1 MMDSRRRSVMPPGSS
16 LPVPA
21 TIKKPA
27 PTPNAS
33 SRMSLSGPAI
43 RGPYPIPPNMNPR
56 QSLMRSQGM
65 GVNPLLQSASKS
77 ALGRTPGP
85 PNSARRGSIWAGAP
99 PQPSSSQSKDPRP
112 LRDKNFQARE
122 RAEIHSYLKDNP
134 PQDFTLQKLTNVTG
148 KDYRIIFEHL
158 VQIISPMCLPEEQ
171 TRFED
176 VFIPTLKAL
185 RYPWVGA
192 LDNKWLAAPA
202 SMHSWPSLLGV
213 LHWLVE
219 ICKMTQDYLDSSHPT
234 LQDPSLVPEE
244 FEDPNHYAALALDY
258 YQECYLMW
266 LDHVD
271 EFVEANQ
278 QIEERYARKNERS
291 QQDLDTLTTR
301 LHEAMTELKKLTDSP
316 APIARVLDDNKTING
331 DYEKMRNILQQWN
344 ARKIKLTEAIAAE
357 KNELARLDQEL
368 TTSKTEQA
376 RLQKIVQD
384 QNLSPEEVHRM
395 NSDHE
400 NLQRNLEDLRH
411 KKSDI
416 HRSVMKLEVSLTH
429 STSRAEECLDL
440 YTNLLSKLDLFPPL
454 PHPHEDVDLTFELN
468 SAAQDTRQLL
478 LGPDVRKVVKPVLN
492 HVAESKR
499 RERAELESE
508 RIKLDNDLD
517 KMIMEFDTSEDE
529 INQEESKVK
538 SVNDEAESLHAT
550 SQQEGQQAAQQ
561 LARLERDLS
570 DARTAALASGM
581 GVKSRLQSLQFEY
594 NETTAKINR
603 LKDELIRGILKNSN
617 EIAEFKGEVSR
628 HLQELKDFAEIDS

>member
-1 MMDSRRRSVMPPGSS
+1 MPPGSS
-16 LPVPA
+16 LPVP
-21 TIKKPA
+21 TTVKKPA

-43 RGPYPIPPNMNPR
+43 RGPYPIPQNINPR

-65 GVNPLLQSASKS
+65 GMNPLLQSASKS

-85 PNSARRGSIWAGAP
+85 PNSARRGSMWAGAP
-99 PQPSSSQSKDPRP
+99 PQPSSSQVKDPRP
-112 LRDKNFQARE
+112 LRDRAFQARE
-122 RAEIHSYLKDNP
+122 RADIQNYLKENP
-134 PQDFTLQKLTNVTG
+134 PKDFTLQKLTNVTG
-148 KDYRIIFEHL
+148 KDYRTIFEHL
-158 VQIISPMCLPEEQ
+158 VEMINPMCLPEEH
-171 TRFED
+171 TKFED

-185 RYPWVGA
+185 RYPYVSA

-219 ICKMTQDYLDSSHPT
+219 VCKMIQEYFDSGHPT

-244 FEDPNHYAALALDY
+244 FDDPNHHAALALDY

-278 QIEERYARKNERS
+278 QLEERYARKNERS
-291 QQDLDTLTTR
+291 QQELDSLTNQ
-301 LHEAMTELKKLTDSP
+301 LFEAMTELKKLTDSP
-316 APIARVLDDNKTING
+316 APIAKEEDHNKTLNV
-331 DYEKMRNILQQWN
+331 DSEKMQRILQRYDAKRTKQMEN
-344 ARKIKLTEAIAAE
+344 IAEE
-357 KNELARLDQEL
+357 KNEIARLDQLL
-368 TTSKTEQA
+368 TSSKTELA
-376 RLQKIVQD
+376 RLQKIVD
-384 QNLSPEEVHRM
+384 EQNLSPEEVHRM

-400 NLQRNLEDLRH
+400 NLQRNLEDLRQ
-411 KKSDI
+411 KKADI
-416 HRSVMKLEVSLTH
+416 HRTVMKLEVTLTH
-429 STSRAEECLDL
+429 ATSRSEESLDQ
-440 YTNLLSKLDLFPPL
+440 YMNLLSKLDLFPPL
-454 PHPHEDVDLTFELN
+454 PSPHEDVDLVMELN
-468 SAAQDTRQLL
+468 TAAQDVRQLL
-478 LGPDVRKVVKPVLN
+478 VGPDVRKVVKPVLN

-499 RERAELESE
+499 RQRAEVESE

-517 KMIMEFDTSEDE
+517 KMIMEFDTLEDE

-538 SVNDEAESLHAT
+538 SVNDEAESLHAA

-594 NETTAKINR
+594 NETVAKINR